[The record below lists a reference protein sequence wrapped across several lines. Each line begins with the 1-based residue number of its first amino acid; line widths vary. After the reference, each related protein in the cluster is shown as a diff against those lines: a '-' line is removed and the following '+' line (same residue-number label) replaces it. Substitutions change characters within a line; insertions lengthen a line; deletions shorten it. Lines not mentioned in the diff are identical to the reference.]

1 MVEAFYLV
9 MSSTSIW
16 AESQAVYIRKAQP
29 PCVLASVGNNSI
41 FVSFSILLLVLCLT
55 NTHFAYKHVPVY
67 MGMCV
72 CAHKQCRIN
81 GNLST
86 HTAIKVTISPY
97 KGESIK
103 SMHRWQPSAYSTSR
117 L

>member
-16 AESQAVYIRKAQP
+16 AESQTMYIRKAQP
-29 PCVLASVGNNSI
+29 PSVGNNSI
-41 FVSFSILLLVLCLT
+41 FISFHILLLVLCLT
-55 NTHFAYKHVPVY
+55 NMHFAYKHVPVY
-67 MGMCV
+67 MGMCM
-72 CAHKQCRIN
+72 CAYKQCRIN

-103 SMHRWQPSAYSTSR
+103 SVHRWQPSAYSTSR